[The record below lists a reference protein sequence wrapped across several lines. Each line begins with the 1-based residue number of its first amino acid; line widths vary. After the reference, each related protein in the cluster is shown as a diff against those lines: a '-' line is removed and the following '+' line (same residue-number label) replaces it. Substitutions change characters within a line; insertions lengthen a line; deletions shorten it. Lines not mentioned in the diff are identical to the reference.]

1 MAVRT
6 LAAAA
11 AAVLLQAT
19 ALRGQSATVEVTQSA
34 GYSTF
39 ALRTHRYT
47 AGARIRML
55 RALTLQLQLVPQPAE
70 LPPHRSTAF
79 DVAIAYSVGRD

>member
-19 ALRGQSATVEVTQSA
+19 ASRGQSATVDVTQSA
-34 GYSTF
+34 GYSTEQVAAAATQAKAF
-39 ALRTHRYT
+39 GDAWAGIRYT
-47 AGARIRML
+47 TALDG
-55 RALTLQLQLVPQPAE
+55 ALTYAV
-70 LPPHRSTAF
+70 R
-79 DVAIAYSVGRD
+79 RD